1 MFRTAC
7 TSQERAKSLLSNDK
21 LSDVKFVVPLS
32 LHGGTTDMSK
42 MVIPAHRFLLAIAGP
57 VFYVMFCGILAERND
72 YIDHLDCDYQWMM
85 EFLRY
90 IYTKEVSF
98 NFAVTLFGREIHD
111 SLADQPLHFILAR
124 ASGFK

>member
-1 MFRTAC
+1 MLLVKNRRLISSGAAKNCRKCLAMFGAAS
-7 TSQERAKSLLSNDK
+7 TSPERAKSLLSNDK
-21 LSDVKFVVPLS
+21 LSDVKFMVPLS

-85 EFLRY
+85 EFL
-90 IYTKEVSF
+90 
-98 NFAVTLFGREIHD
+98 
-111 SLADQPLHFILAR
+111 
-124 ASGFK
+124 